1 MWHIYKETGHDSP
14 NAVAAI
20 SGSLEK
26 MMRMAAI

>member
-14 NAVAAI
+14 NTGAAI

-26 MMRMAAI
+26 MMRMTAT